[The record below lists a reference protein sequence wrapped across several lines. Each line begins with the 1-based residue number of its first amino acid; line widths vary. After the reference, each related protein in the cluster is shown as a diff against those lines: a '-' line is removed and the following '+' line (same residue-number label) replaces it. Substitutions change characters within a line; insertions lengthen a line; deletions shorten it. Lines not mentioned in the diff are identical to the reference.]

1 MTVISNLQ
9 ERKKDILYLIFDAQS
24 TTEKKETKLKE
35 RKTDGRKERKK
46 DRIKEGRKVL
56 SNDTCNA

>member
-46 DRIKEGRKVL
+46 ERK
-56 SNDTCNA
+56 TE